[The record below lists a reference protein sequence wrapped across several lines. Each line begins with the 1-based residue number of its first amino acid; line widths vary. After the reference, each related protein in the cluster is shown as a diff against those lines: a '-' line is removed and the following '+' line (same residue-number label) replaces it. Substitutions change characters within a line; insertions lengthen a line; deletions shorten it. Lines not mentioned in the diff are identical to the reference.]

1 MFTWELVTAVPDKG
15 KGVRLAIHQQLP
27 ADFFFQYGLFCNP
40 GTQSAQL
47 SLKAKTYMEHST
59 GLLRFPVTL
68 ITKSCM
74 WKGLL
79 LRFSQPPDEG

>member
-40 GTQSAQL
+40 GAHSAQP
-47 SLKAKTYMEHST
+47 SLKAKRYVEHST
-59 GLLRFPVTL
+59 GQLSFSVTL
-68 ITKSCM
+68 ITNSSM
-74 WKGLL
+74 YKGLL
-79 LRFSQPPDEG
+79 LRFSQAPDEG